1 MEQDPNKFIDELIEF
16 RKRYKERVEPEG
28 VQLQQQDEKDLIKN
42 EDFKKVIISTSLL
55 KMLTE
60 DINGSYWP
68 LLQQLLDS
76 VGNDVD
82 KLVNLYEVTFNVGID
97 NLQHPMVGLKEAK
110 GN

>member
-1 MEQDPNKFIDELIEF
+1 
-16 RKRYKERVEPEG
+16 
-28 VQLQQQDEKDLIKN
+28 
-42 EDFKKVIISTSLL
+42 
-55 KMLTE
+55 MLTE
-60 DINGSYWP
+60 DINGNYWP

>member
-1 MEQDPNKFIDELIEF
+1 MGQDPNKFIDELIEF
-16 RKRYKERVEPEG
+16 RKRHKEKVEPEG

-55 KMLTE
+55 TMLTE